1 MRQMRWITTAAACMV
16 LTGVAAI
23 AAAQEAAEETAPA
36 PKKAEGPQ
44 PYRAPAAPAKAEM
57 RGIKLDREA
66 GHIDLDAK
74 VVLREGEWLEL
85 LACTPGTREHE
96 SILTVE
102 AQPRNIHLAL
112 ILLGLEPGSP
122 LKWQRLDD
130 GEVKVH
136 PPTGPKVTIS
146 LIYEQDDQIR
156 TVDANQWIVDQQTG
170 RVMPDN
176 VWLFAGSR
184 FETFDGK
191 QVYMADPNGS
201 VISIVNFGDDVLAR
215 DTQMTRDNDEQSW
228 DANTPVIPKEGTAVT
243 IRIKPVEVEEDE
255 TDEGV
260 KG

>member
-1 MRQMRWITTAAACMV
+1 MQRKRWMMVMAATGAMFYGLAAA
-16 LTGVAAI
+16 AP
-23 AAAQEAAEETAPA
+23 AQEANTETSPA
-36 PKKAEGPQ
+36 SQKAEGPQ

-66 GHIDLDAK
+66 GHLDLDAK

-102 AQPRNIHLAL
+102 ARPRDIHLAL
-112 ILLGLEPGSP
+112 ILLGLEPGKP
-122 LKWQRLDD
+122 LKWERLDD

-146 LIYEQDDQIR
+146 LRYEEDDQIK

-170 RVMPDN
+170 RVMDDN

-191 QVYMADPNGS
+191 EVYMADPNGS

-215 DTQMTRDNDEQSW
+215 DTEVTRDNDEQSW

-243 IRIKPVEVEEDE
+243 IRIKPVAVEEDE
-255 TDEGV
+255 TDEG
-260 KG
+260 

>member
-1 MRQMRWITTAAACMV
+1 MQSKRWMMMAAAWMI
-16 LTGVAAI
+16 LGGSAAVAP
-23 AAAQEAAEETAPA
+23 AQGAGSEAAPA
-36 PKKAEGPQ
+36 QDKAEGPQ
-44 PYRAPAAPAKAEM
+44 PYRAPAAPAKAEL

-66 GHIDLDAK
+66 GHLDLDAK

-112 ILLGLEPGSP
+112 ILLGLEPGKP
-122 LKWQRLDD
+122 LKWERLDD
-130 GEVKVH
+130 GEVRVH
-136 PPTGPKVTIS
+136 PPTGPKVAIT
-146 LIYEQDDQIR
+146 LRYEEDDEVK

-191 QVYMADPNGS
+191 EVYMADPNGS

-215 DTQMTRDNDEQSW
+215 DTEVTRDNDEQSW

-243 IRIKPVEVEEDE
+243 IRIKPVDEVEGQE
-255 TDEGV
+255 TGEE
-260 KG
+260 